1 MGAIRE
7 HKDPLMV
14 DGAATDLLWGNLSS
28 ASETAPTP
36 LLFREQ
42 MLLFIFLLATSTQK
56 STYTWLTEY

>member
-14 DGAATDLLWGNLSS
+14 DSAATDLLRGNLSS
-28 ASETAPTP
+28 ASETGPTP

-42 MLLFIFLLATSTQK
+42 MLLFIFFLATSSQ
-56 STYTWLTEY
+56 SLFSIEG